1 MRDGTYTLGQTEI
14 HLEGRTCTTDTG
26 MLSGSVMT
34 LEEAV
39 ENFQR
44 FTGTDLATAVRMASS
59 NPFRMLGL
67 AEPLSVG
74 RPANLISLTSRESSP
89 V

>member
-1 MRDGTYTLGQTEI
+1 
-14 HLEGRTCTTDTG
+14 

-74 RPANLISLTSRESSP
+74 RPANLNIFDEQGKLTGTILRGKLLNASN
-89 V
+89 